1 MKDRNKQGKKQV
13 NKNHEK
19 KKASK
24 RKKKYNYLLRELR
37 EYSYKKQ
44 DSIKQKH
51 PEKNKPKKRTIRKQK
66 HDNKH

>member
-37 EYSYKKQ
+37 EYSYKKTRLYKIEASREEQ
-44 DSIKQKH
+44 TKKKNYQKT
-51 PEKNKPKKRTIRKQK
+51 KT
-66 HDNKH
+66 